1 VSLLP
6 QPAVTTDAIVL
17 RAWPTGETSVVA
29 ALLTARCGHLRVIAK
44 GARSA
49 GSVLRPLV
57 QPGRLVGVECG
68 LDPRRQ
74 LQYLRAGGVLLDPLA
89 GGNSLE
95 RTAFLLAGLELVE
108 LCRPAGERDAG
119 LFALGR
125 EFLAMLSCAPR
136 EGAARLFYAF
146 ELALLRLHGLAP
158 VLEGCAA
165 CDSPLPRAP
174 GVAVRFSP
182 AVGGVICGACAA
194 SGRGRDGRSLA
205 WETLTGL
212 RALAAGPTAAAG
224 CAAPAWR
231 ERETGIVL
239 HNFLGYHLP
248 GYRLPAALAM
258 LRAGRSP
265 APGAV
270 VGACEEA

>member
-1 VSLLP
+1 MSLLP
-6 QPAVTTDAIVL
+6 QPVVTTDAIVL

-29 ALLTARCGHLRVIAK
+29 ALLTARCGQLRVIAK
-44 GARSA
+44 GARGA
-49 GSVLRPLV
+49 GSVLRSLV
-57 QPGRLVGVECG
+57 QPGRLVSVECG

-89 GGNSLE
+89 ADNSLE
-95 RTAFLLAGLELVE
+95 RTAFLLAGLELAE
-108 LCRPAGERDAG
+108 LCRPAGERETG
-119 LFALGR
+119 LFELCR

-146 ELALLRLHGLAP
+146 ELALLQLHGLAP

-174 GVAVRFSP
+174 GATARFSP
-182 AVGGVICGACAA
+182 VAGGVICGDCAA
-194 SGRGRDGRSLA
+194 AGRGRDGRSLA
-205 WETLTGL
+205 WETLAGL
-212 RALAAGPTAAAG
+212 RALAGGPAAAVG

-239 HNFLGYHLP
+239 HGFLGYHLP

-258 LRAGRSP
+258 LRAGRPP
-265 APGAV
+265 ATGAAG
-270 VGACEEA
+270 GAGEEA

>member
-1 VSLLP
+1 MSLLP
-6 QPAVTTDAIVL
+6 QPVAATDAIVL

-29 ALLTARCGHLRVIAK
+29 ALLTARCGQLRVIAK
-44 GARSA
+44 GARGA
-49 GSVLRPLV
+49 GSALRPLV
-57 QPGRLVGVECG
+57 QPGRLVSVECG

-108 LCRPAGERDAG
+108 QCRLAGDREAG
-119 LFALGR
+119 LFELGR
-125 EFLAMLSCAPR
+125 EFLTMLSCAPR

-146 ELALLRLHGLAP
+146 ELALLQLHGLAP

-165 CDSPLPRAP
+165 CDSSLPRAA
-174 GVAVRFSP
+174 GAAVRFSP
-182 AVGGVICGACAA
+182 AAGGVICGACAA
-194 SGRGRDGRSLA
+194 AGRGRDGRPLA
-205 WETLTGL
+205 WETLVGL
-212 RALAAGPTAAAG
+212 RELAAGPAAAVA

-239 HNFLGYHLP
+239 HGFLGYHLP
-248 GYRLPAALAM
+248 GYRLPAALAL
-258 LRAGRSP
+258 LRAGRP
-265 APGAV
+265 AAAGAAV
-270 VGACEEA
+270 VAREEA